1 LYLAVVTVFGKTQ
14 CFNEAERSSYE
25 TEQFIES
32 YFTTVDDLTE
42 DLVDEYSSEVGRVHR
57 NVLTCEGV
65 TLELTRAG
73 RLEVTLPEAG
83 CTGPYGYDLK
93 GSFVVEWEGTRWQEG
108 FISYTV
114 LNDFYIDGVQVKGA
128 RIVENITT
136 AQDTTLVYQV
146 TVNDGEAI
154 WPDGTTATRNVN
166 RKHFWY
172 LDNNGLYLWITGR
185 TNGVNKNDVEYETL
199 IDEDQPLYLE
209 SNCVVSG
216 NYIPS
221 SGIKTLSTE
230 RNDFIIDYGNGS
242 CDNKVIIS
250 VGGRSA
256 ELTIN

>member
-114 LNDFYIDGVQVKGA
+114 LNYF
-128 RIVENITT
+128 
-136 AQDTTLVYQV
+136 
-146 TVNDGEAI
+146 
-154 WPDGTTATRNVN
+154 
-166 RKHFWY
+166 
-172 LDNNGLYLWITGR
+172 
-185 TNGVNKNDVEYETL
+185 
-199 IDEDQPLYLE
+199 
-209 SNCVVSG
+209 
-216 NYIPS
+216 
-221 SGIKTLSTE
+221 
-230 RNDFIIDYGNGS
+230 
-242 CDNKVIIS
+242 
-250 VGGRSA
+250 
-256 ELTIN
+256 